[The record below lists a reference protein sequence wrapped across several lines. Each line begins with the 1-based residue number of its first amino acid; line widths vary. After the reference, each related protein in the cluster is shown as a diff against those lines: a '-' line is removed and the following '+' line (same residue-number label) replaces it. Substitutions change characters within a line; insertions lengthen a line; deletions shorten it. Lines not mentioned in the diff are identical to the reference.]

1 TRSGPRWPARAPRTC
16 HWASAQ
22 CGGRCRRRAAH
33 PRPAAPRPA
42 SACACTEA
50 TSTDGD
56 RRDRRRRCRAR
67 RDQHVLPFQSSLPR
81 EVSFP
86 IAQKARPG
94 GRGSGARIVRAHRFC
109 SGLYRGRVD
118 LRSPDPPLSDGV
130 VSLRP
135 WTLDDVPAIAAMCD
149 ETEIARWIHQI
160 PSPYTER
167 DAREYVLAAQ
177 AAWRDR
183 TGAFFAV
190 VERETGELAGSI
202 SIHVID
208 PEAANV

>member
-1 TRSGPRWPARAPRTC
+1 M
-16 HWASAQ
+16 
-22 CGGRCRRRAAH
+22 
-33 PRPAAPRPA
+33 
-42 SACACTEA
+42 
-50 TSTDGD
+50 
-56 RRDRRRRCRAR
+56 
-67 RDQHVLPFQSSLPR
+67 
-81 EVSFP
+81 
-86 IAQKARPG
+86 
-94 GRGSGARIVRAHRFC
+94 
-109 SGLYRGRVD
+109 D

-208 PEAANV
+208 PEAANVEVGYLTGAPARGLGLTTRALKLVSRWALNDVGAKRVQLRADVRNVASLRVAEKAGFTREGTLREAGFNERENRRIDYGVFSVLPGELT

>member
-1 TRSGPRWPARAPRTC
+1 M
-16 HWASAQ
+16 
-22 CGGRCRRRAAH
+22 
-33 PRPAAPRPA
+33 
-42 SACACTEA
+42 
-50 TSTDGD
+50 
-56 RRDRRRRCRAR
+56 
-67 RDQHVLPFQSSLPR
+67 
-81 EVSFP
+81 
-86 IAQKARPG
+86 
-94 GRGSGARIVRAHRFC
+94 
-109 SGLYRGRVD
+109 
-118 LRSPDPPLSDGV
+118 
-130 VSLRP
+130 RP

-208 PEAANV
+208 PEAANVDLVEARAARRQQRGELAHVDAVGASGRIRQSRVCEEPLDSLVHGARFALAGSKPLGQLTGEHREDAVVDPAVLALVETGLPKRALAREPRFLGDT